1 MLLVILQLYTIVYKV
16 MLVAILQ
23 LYTKV
28 YIVMLVSSYSTTV
41 HYSV

>member
-1 MLLVILQLYTIVYKV
+1 MLVVILQLYTIVYKV

-23 LYTKV
+23 LYTIV
-28 YIVMLVSSYSTTV
+28 YKVMLVSSYSTTV